1 MSVSMLALIAALASA
16 LAYGVGTAGQHAAA
30 YCGEVDAGRLAD
42 LLRNPRWLLASVGD
56 VGGIGLQIVALAN
69 GTAVLVQPLLVLSL
83 PVAVLVGGWFGLP
96 PPHRRELAN

>member
-42 LLRNPRWLLASVGD
+42 LLRNPR
-56 VGGIGLQIVALAN
+56 
-69 GTAVLVQPLLVLSL
+69 
-83 PVAVLVGGWFGLP
+83 
-96 PPHRRELAN
+96 